1 MLILKTKYTNKI
13 IPLAESDFKLKNYNE
28 KVLTKVS
35 ANVLELNGPLFF
47 GSIESILDIYANST
61 KHDILIIN
69 MSNVTMIDLSGSY
82 ALEDLIKGAQAK
94 GIKILVSN
102 IKPNIKKVLEKLN
115 FSKNIG
121 EDCYNESII
130 ATL

>member
-1 MLILKTKYTNKI
+1 M
-13 IPLAESDFKLKNYNE
+13 
-28 KVLTKVS
+28 
-35 ANVLELNGPLFF
+35 ELNGPLFF